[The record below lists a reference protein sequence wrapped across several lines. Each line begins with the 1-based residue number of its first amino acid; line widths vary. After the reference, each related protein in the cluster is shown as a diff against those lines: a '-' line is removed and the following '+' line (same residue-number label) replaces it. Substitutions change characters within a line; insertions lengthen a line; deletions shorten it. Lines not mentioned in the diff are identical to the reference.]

1 MDLNKAMLIGRL
13 TADPQIRSTQT
24 GQNVASFG
32 LATGRKWNDRAT
44 GQQRE
49 DTQFHNVVVWG
60 KLADICSQYLRK
72 GAQVYIEGRLQTQ
85 SWDDAQSGQKKYR
98 TEVVAENMIMLGSKG
113 QSTGG
118 NNNFQPQQQSSAP
131 VNNTPQPPANNVP
144 AVEEIPTIN
153 VDDQGN
159 DDEIKIEDIPF

>member
-13 TADPQIRSTQT
+13 TSDPQMRSTQN
-24 GQNVASFG
+24 GQNVSSFSI
-32 LATGRKWNDRAT
+32 ATNRRWNDRAT

-49 DTQFHNVVVWG
+49 DTQFHNIVAWG
-60 KLADICSQYLRK
+60 KLAEICSQYLKK
-72 GAQVYIEGRLQTQ
+72 GAQIYVEGRLQTQ

-98 TEVVAENMIMLGSKG
+98 TEINAENMIMLGSKG

-118 NNNFQPQQQSSAP
+118 NFQQSQSAP
-131 VNNTPQPPANNVP
+131 QNNAAAPQNNDIPA
-144 AVEEIPTIN
+144 AEEIPTIN

-159 DDEIKIEDIPF
+159 KDDDIKIEDIPF